1 MFSNI
6 FLDKINIKNCK
17 LFTLNNGDD
26 DGDRDS
32 DCDRDGEVMVSPHS
46 EAEECHYWLQEEAA
60 LQGQSFRDADP
71 QPVIPQKESGWNV
84 LEIARK
90 YKTWL
95 EISGH
100 EWRFI

>member
-32 DCDRDGEVMVSPHS
+32 DCDCDGEVMVSPHS
-46 EAEECHYWLQEEAA
+46 EAEECHWLQGEAA

-71 QPVIPQKESGWNV
+71 QPVIPQKESC
-84 LEIARK
+84 
-90 YKTWL
+90 
-95 EISGH
+95 
-100 EWRFI
+100 